1 MRLKPRTIFL
11 NFGLSFCPLIFAFL
25 ECQIPLTPPFLKG
38 DLEGFLNVVAQ
49 FIGRLCLMNQATTKS
64 RGFFC
69 YQRGIKKGFII
80 AKRVERKVQI
90 FVAKGN

>member
-1 MRLKPRTIFL
+1 LLIAFSFL
-11 NFGLSFCPLIFAFL
+11 HFDFSG
-25 ECQIPLTPPFLKG
+25 CQIPLSPPFLKG

-64 RGFFC
+64 GGFFC

-80 AKRVERKVQI
+80 DPKIRKIEI
-90 FVAKGN
+90 FVAKCN